1 MEYRL
6 LDSGNLRKLEAVGE
20 YRLIRPALN
29 AFWKP
34 ALPASEW
41 EAADAVFTRDS
52 SGGGRWSFRR
62 PLPESW
68 RIQWGGFT
76 LKVKPTGFGHL
87 GFFAEQFRNWEFF
100 RSPES
105 GLGEARRR

>member
-34 ALPASEW
+34 ALPESEW
-41 EAADAVFTRDS
+41 AAADAVFTRDS

-62 PLPESW
+62 PLPDGFC
-68 RIQWGGFT
+68 IIKQGGADRAA
-76 LKVKPTGFGHL
+76 LCNVV
-87 GFFAEQFRNWEFF
+87 
-100 RSPES
+100 RSV
-105 GLGEARRR
+105 

>member
-34 ALPASEW
+34 ALPESEW
-41 EAADAVFTRDS
+41 AAADAVFTRDS

-68 RIQWGGFT
+68 QIRWGGFT
-76 LKVKPTGFGHL
+76 LKVKPASGASGPACRKR
-87 GFFAEQFRNWEFF
+87 G
-100 RSPES
+100 SPNGAVS
-105 GLGEARRR
+105 S